1 MLPKHRTCSVLSCM
15 VIESINVSVPGGKDG
30 AFDKVGVLSVSN
42 VVERVINVLNEA
54 AGFVVQFVCAPWE
67 RS

>member
-1 MLPKHRTCSVLSCM
+1 M